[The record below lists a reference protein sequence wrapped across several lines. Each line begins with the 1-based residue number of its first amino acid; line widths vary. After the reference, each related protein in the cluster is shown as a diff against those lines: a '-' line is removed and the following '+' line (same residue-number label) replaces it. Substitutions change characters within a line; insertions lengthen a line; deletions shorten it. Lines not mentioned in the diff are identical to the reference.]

1 METTGNIVTYN
12 LVKFRNVL
20 DLLVSCTVNH
30 RFRFSENGLS
40 VKCVDPAYVFMICM
54 EIPKSSFV
62 AYTIEENLEVGIPTD
77 VILGKLR
84 EAFYND
90 IDLGTTFSLKF
101 ETGNDLIYCMTE
113 SYTFVVPM
121 LKNIR
126 AAPRVPTIEIPYK
139 FDLATEKLYG
149 AVKLLDNADQILF
162 DGTKLTQKVF
172 RPDFGDIIEQS
183 YELDPC
189 SIVTNV
195 EKGCT
200 NFTREYLIDFLK
212 PLRDVN
218 DIVTVCL
225 GVDYPL
231 IVQTIGDE
239 NIKVFLAPRIEHS

>member
-1 METTGNIVTYN
+1 METTGNIVTYD

-20 DLLVSCTVNH
+20 DLLVSCTENH
-30 RFRFSENGLS
+30 RFRFSEKGLS
-40 VKCVDPAYVFMICM
+40 VKCLNPANVFMICM

-62 AYTIEENLEVGIPTD
+62 TYTIEENLEVGIPTE

-101 ETGNDLIYCMTE
+101 ETDLIYCMTE

-126 AAPRVPTIEIPYK
+126 AEPIVPTMELPYK
-139 FDLATEKLYG
+139 FEVNTEELYG

-162 DGTKLTQKVF
+162 DGTKLIQKVF

-183 YELDPC
+183 YELDPGC
-189 SIVTNV
+189 IVTNV
-195 EKGCT
+195 EKGRT
-200 NFTREYLIDFLK
+200 SFTREYLIDFLK

-218 DIVTVCL
+218 DVVTVCL

-231 IVQTIGDE
+231 IIQTIGDE
-239 NIKVFLAPRIEHS
+239 NIKVFLAPRIEQ

>member
-1 METTGNIVTYN
+1 METTGNIVTYD

-20 DLLVSCTVNH
+20 DLLVSCTENH
-30 RFRFSENGLS
+30 RFRFSEKGLS
-40 VKCVDPAYVFMICM
+40 VKCLDPANVFMICM

-62 AYTIEENLEVGIPTD
+62 TYTIEENLEVGIPTE

-101 ETGNDLIYCMTE
+101 ETDLIYCMTE

-126 AAPRVPTIEIPYK
+126 AEPIVPTMELPYK
-139 FDLATEKLYG
+139 FEVNTEELYG
-149 AVKLLDNADQILF
+149 AVKLLYNADQILF
-162 DGTKLTQKVF
+162 DGTKLIQKVF

-189 SIVTNV
+189 CIVTNV
-195 EKGCT
+195 EKGRT
-200 NFTREYLIDFLK
+200 SFTREYLIDFLK